1 MVFYQSDKIIFNYY
15 YRSAKNKAKDK
26 DLMFSFSAGLMVTVQ
41 DGNVETNEAAQSY
54 GSPWLSGLSYIFIKH
69 ISELVNC

>member
-1 MVFYQSDKIIFNYY
+1 M
-15 YRSAKNKAKDK
+15 A
-26 DLMFSFSAGLMVTVQ
+26 TVQ
-41 DGNVETNEAAQSY
+41 DGNKRETNEAAQSY